1 MFCTVQFGC
10 CIYFFHSS
18 PCQCPYRWKR
28 CLSCFSAAFRFFP
41 PFFSLKIFSSNNPQ
55 FCVMS
60 ADYCS
65 GLLLTINL
73 ISQNC
78 FSSRLIAPLSNTTSI
93 FKLQLKGVY
102 ITYFQ
107 YPDLSFP
114 RPFLQCSS
122 HLLLSSHHS
131 RSDTLLHCQ

>member
-18 PCQCPYRWKR
+18 PCQCSYRWKR

-41 PFFSLKIFSSNNPQ
+41 PFSLKIFSPNNPQ

-60 ADYCS
+60 ADYLS

-73 ISQNC
+73 ISQN
-78 FSSRLIAPLSNTTSI
+78 FSSSRLTAPLSNTTSI
-93 FKLQLKGVY
+93 FKLQLKRVY

-122 HLLLSSHHS
+122 HLPLSSRHS
-131 RSDTLLHCQ
+131 HSDTLLHCQ